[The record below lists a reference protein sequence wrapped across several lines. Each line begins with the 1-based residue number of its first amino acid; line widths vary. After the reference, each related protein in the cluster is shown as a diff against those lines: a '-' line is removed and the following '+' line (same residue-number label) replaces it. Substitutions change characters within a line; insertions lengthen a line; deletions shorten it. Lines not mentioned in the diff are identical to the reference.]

1 MERCSSH
8 DQRAPLARHLH
19 ENQRRELTNPDPKAP
34 RPFVL
39 AECTW
44 EEVRSGRFEVAV
56 LPWGA
61 TEAHNRHLPYA
72 TDNFESESV
81 AIASASLAWNRGA
94 RVLVLPNVPFG
105 VNTGQRE
112 LPFCL
117 NMMPSTQAAVIRDL
131 LPSLEDHGIR
141 KLVILNGHGGNDFKQ
156 IIREIQPT
164 TSIRLA
170 QVNWW
175 QVIPSSDF
183 FEHAGDHA
191 GELETSVM
199 LHLRPDLVRP
209 LNSAGSGKA
218 KRHRIAALR
227 EGWAWMPRPWTK
239 VTSDT
244 GVGDPSKS
252 TAAKG
257 AAYFAAVTEAI
268 GTFLYDF
275 ASADPVEL
283 FE

>member
-1 MERCSSH
+1 
-8 DQRAPLARHLH
+8 
-19 ENQRRELTNPDPKAP
+19 LTNPDAAP
-34 RPFVL
+34 RPYIL
-39 AECTW
+39 GECTW
-44 EEVRSGRFEVAV
+44 ADVKSAKFELAV

-61 TEAHNRHLPYA
+61 TEAHNTHLPYA
-72 TDNFESESV
+72 TDNVESESV
-81 AIASASLAWNRGA
+81 AARAASLAWQRGA
-94 RVLVLPNVPFG
+94 RVIVLPCVPFG

-112 LPFCL
+112 VAYCL

-131 LPSLEDHGIR
+131 LPSLSDHGVR

-164 TSIRLA
+164 TSILLA

-209 LNSAGSGKA
+209 LDSAGSGKA
-218 KRHRIAALR
+218 KRHRIEALR
-227 EGWAWMPRPWTK
+227 DGWAWMPRPWTK

-252 TAAKG
+252 TSAKG

-275 ASADPVEL
+275 ASADPAEL